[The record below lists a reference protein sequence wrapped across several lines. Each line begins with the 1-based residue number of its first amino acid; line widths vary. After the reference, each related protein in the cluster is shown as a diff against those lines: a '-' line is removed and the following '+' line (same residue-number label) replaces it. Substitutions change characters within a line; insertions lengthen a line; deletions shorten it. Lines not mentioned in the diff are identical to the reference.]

1 MTRSVGD
8 LNLEF
13 DEGNSLKEENPEGYS
28 ESALVS
34 DGPIEDRLGG
44 NPIISP
50 LRAGNSTPE
59 NIVDDGQPKHLVVDG
74 ELQTYKERINY
85 DDVLVAD
92 NVTDS
97 TAAKEDSGP
106 TNSENSDQYGDAFAT
121 NKQSEDK
128 HLPNAILPLLRYCQY
143 ESSESSCRFMSL
155 GLSFVKK
162 YNVFIVVYLLLE
174 WNAPLPSHF
183 SSYFTL

>member
-1 MTRSVGD
+1 MTRSVVD

-13 DEGNSLKEENPEGYS
+13 DEGNNLKEENPEGYS

-34 DGPIEDRLGG
+34 DGPIEDKIGE
-44 NPIISP
+44 NPRISP

-59 NIVDDGQPKHLVVDG
+59 NIVDDDQPEHLVVDG

-92 NVTDS
+92 HVTDS
-97 TAAKEDSGP
+97 ATAKEDSGP
-106 TNSENSDQYGDAFAT
+106 TISETSDQYGDAFAT

-162 YNVFIVVYLLLE
+162 YNVLIIVYLLLE
-174 WNAPLPSHF
+174 
-183 SSYFTL
+183 